1 MPKITYL
8 ASVSDGKISFPSGV
22 LDSTMLSTEVNNTST
37 NDTIP
42 TSKAVYD
49 SIVNFAPKSIKE
61 QDGVVTIT
69 SDKYLLLPQVNQITN
84 SNNYLQQGWYY
95 QHFDI
100 SGLGTNEEIVA
111 GTKNTVI
118 FWLSDSTEQI
128 VEDIQNPTYI
138 PGFNSGFQVGWWLTG
153 VNDGRFPSYENC
165 HFEIIAIDANK
176 ITVKLYAKNTS
187 NLWWVDEWLRN
198 GKVDLTGSLSKD
210 DYTVYC
216 NGASATTLQER
227 LIQTQCGG
235 VIISNLSLL
244 VGSTNFFGSSKN
256 LTCGNSNYTTIGNT
270 LTSGS
275 GLINST
281 YSGTVLGSYNEPNG
295 GILQV
300 GGGSSESDRKT
311 LFSVHSN
318 GGQIKLNALTEIY
331 KDVNVKNSN
340 NANTVTI
347 LAESGDI
354 YVNSTLGANTL
365 KDNANDKVIVA
376 HKSDGGLYKSNV
388 TTQEL
393 SNVAGTT
400 SPIQIQINDLTTSTL
415 ELSNALITKQND
427 GQLYLNGGYATTN
440 CKPTFGAAQSLLF
453 TYEVSEAELDTEPW
467 SIIGNIRNWD
477 GIKGIGIAKQSKAGG
492 NGLQCGFNWGYG
504 QNGDTTSRNFVNATT
519 AQFADGKPHTWALV
533 CGKNATNGFLK
544 LYRDGVL
551 IDSKMTLA
559 LFDDFTPQY
568 GFSFGEHQTSGTW
581 DTPAK
586 GRLSR
591 IAFFNFDVS
600 ESDASYSLADYQAG
614 KLIPPSFN
622 LTTPKVL
629 LDLKESTVANVQWYT
644 RRADAVQ
651 YSGVWEDGAFV
662 LKNTADTTV
671 DSEMKQ
677 VFYIRP
683 YITLAEKL
691 PVGALIEVS
700 FDEWVFN
707 TTYFS
712 QSDEIPSTTNPRYY
726 GWLTVGTSPER
737 ANFGHGKVRSD
748 KKFRFYVTAAS
759 QKLYFSNY
767 GFSPLTSVSE
777 GDVIPANTV
786 FWQIKGLKIKVN
798 GAALN
803 LENYTIARNTT
814 TRLIKDLS
822 AGGYD
827 ATVIDAINGDMDRRV
842 EVFVDEI
849 KTQIAQSTTTTT
861 E

>member
-22 LDSTMLSTEVNNTST
+22 LDNTMLSVEVNNTST
-37 NDTIP
+37 NATIP

-49 SIVNFAPKSIKE
+49 SMVKFTPKSITE
-61 QDGVVTIT
+61 QDGVVTIA
-69 SDKYLLLPQVNQITN
+69 SDKYLVLPQVNQIAN

-100 SGLGTNEEIVA
+100 SGLGTNEEIIA

-138 PGFNSGFQVGWWLTG
+138 AGFNSGFQIGWWMSG
-153 VNDGRFPSYENC
+153 VNAGRFPYNEEC
-165 HFEIIAIDANK
+165 HFEITAIDANK
-176 ITVKLYAKNTS
+176 ITVKLYAKNTW
-187 NLWWVDEWLRN
+187 NLWWVDGWLRN
-198 GKVDLTGSLSKD
+198 GKVDLAGNLSKD

-216 NGASATTLQER
+216 NGATATTPQEK
-227 LIQTQCGG
+227 LIQTQCGS
-235 VIISNLSLL
+235 ITISNISLF
-244 VGSTNFFGSSKN
+244 VGDANFFGSSKN
-256 LTCGNSNYTTIGNT
+256 ITCGKSNYTTMGNT
-270 LTSGS
+270 LTVGV

-281 YSGTVLGSYNEPNG
+281 YSGTVLGAYNEPNG
-295 GILQV
+295 GLLQV
-300 GGGSSESDRKT
+300 GGGTGEGDRKT
-311 LFSVHSN
+311 LFSVHA
-318 GGQIKLNALTEIY
+318 GGDGKIQLNAPTEVY

-340 NANTVTI
+340 GANTVTI

-415 ELSNALITKQND
+415 ELSNALITKQNG
-427 GQLYLNGGYATTN
+427 GQLHLNGGYATTN

-453 TYEVSEAELDTEPW
+453 TYEVSEAELDASPW
-467 SIIGNIRNWD
+467 SIIGNAHIWS
-477 GIKGIGIAKQSKAGG
+477 GQKGIGFAKNTS
-492 NGLQCGFNWGYG
+492 NNIQCGFNWAE
-504 QNGDTTSRNFVNATT
+504 NTTGRAFLEAPK
-519 AQFADGKPHTWALV
+519 AQLADGKPHAWALV
-533 CGKNATNGFLK
+533 CGKNDTNGFFK

-551 IDSKMTLA
+551 IGSKTNLA
-559 LFDDFTPQY
+559 LFEDFIPTY
-568 GFSFGEHQTSGTW
+568 GFYFGKSQVSGAQASS
-581 DTPAK
+581 AK
-586 GRLSR
+586 GRLSH

-600 ESDASYSLADYQAG
+600 EPNADYTLNDYQSG
-614 KLIPPSFN
+614 KSIPPN
-622 LTTPKVL
+622 LNMTTPQEL
-629 LDLKESTVANVQWYT
+629 LALKESDVANVQWYT

-662 LKNTADTTV
+662 LKNTADMTV
-671 DSEMKQ
+671 NAEMKQ

-691 PVGALIEVS
+691 PVGSLVEVS
-700 FDEWVFN
+700 FDEWFFN

-712 QSDEIPSTTNPRYY
+712 QSPEIPNANVSNQRFY
-726 GWLTVGTSPER
+726 GWLTVGTSPEMT
-737 ANFGHGKVRSD
+737 NFGHGSTRND
-748 KKFRFYVTAAS
+748 KKFRFFTKEAS

-767 GFSPLTSVSE
+767 GFALLTSVSE
-777 GDVIPANTV
+777 GDIIPANTV

-822 AGGYD
+822 TGGYD
-827 ATVIDAINGDMDRRV
+827 ATVIGAINGDMDRRV

-849 KTQIAQSTTTTT
+849 KTQIAQSTTTTD
-861 E
+861 